1 MALISRPNQPP
12 MRDSFIGSKNNVNTD
27 KNSGIT
33 RPWFLWLQSIFDTL
47 IAQTNAI
54 SGSTIVDSTQAN
66 LSTLAGTLGPDNTG
80 QLVYVTD
87 YNHMLRWNGTGFEWG
102 PGENGSG
109 YISAFLNDPSP
120 TTGWQ
125 VCNGA
130 VTTKLNSDGSVSPV
144 TVPNYATASYLKLG
158 SAAPVAGPTA
168 AGGVT
173 VATSAGTPS
182 GTNSNPNTGN
192 NSANVEVQAG
202 VGTFVAADPH
212 THTTTAPVFTGNALA
227 THTHGPGSFEL
238 QRTQL
243 KAWYRR

>member
-1 MALISRPNQPP
+1 MALISRPIPPP
-12 MRDSFIGSKNNVNTD
+12 MRDSFVGKGEQNTD
-27 KNSGIT
+27 KNSGIS
-33 RPWFLWLQSIFDTL
+33 RPWFLWIQNVFSTL

-54 SGSTIVDSTQAN
+54 SGSTIVDSSQGN
-66 LSTLAGTLGPDNTG
+66 LGILAGSLGPGNTG

-87 YNHMLRWNGTGFEWG
+87 YNHMLRWNGSGFEWG

-130 VTTKLNSDGSVSPV
+130 LTSKLNSDGSISAV
-144 TVPNYATASYLKLG
+144 TVPNYGTASYLKLG
-158 SAAPVAGPTA
+158 SAGPVAGPTA

-173 VATSAGTPS
+173 GATSAGTPS
-182 GTNSNPNTGN
+182 GTNSNPDTGN
-192 NSANVEVQAG
+192 NSASVVVAAG
-202 VGTFVAADPH
+202 VGTTVAADPH
-212 THTTTAPVFTGNALA
+212 THPTTAPVFTGNALA
-227 THTHGPGSFEL
+227 THTHGPGSLEL